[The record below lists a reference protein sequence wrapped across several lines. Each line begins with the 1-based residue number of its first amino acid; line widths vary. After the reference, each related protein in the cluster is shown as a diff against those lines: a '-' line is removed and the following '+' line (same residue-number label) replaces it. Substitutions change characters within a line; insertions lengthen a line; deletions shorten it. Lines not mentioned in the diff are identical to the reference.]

1 MLHEKFSV
9 LLLFLSGR
17 VGLCGFSCTCVGFQL
32 DFKTFDA
39 ANCIDRLV
47 GLRELS

>member
-17 VGLCGFSCTCVGFQL
+17 VGLCGVSCTCLGFQL
-32 DFKTFDA
+32 DFKTLMLQPVLTGWLA
-39 ANCIDRLV
+39 
-47 GLRELS
+47 